1 MPRLGEPGEKG
12 PVFEVVRAVSA
23 GDEVVAQLTPS
34 PDMLLPAIT
43 LIRSTLLTIMS
54 NQTVNCAPCRQTLL
68 KRYLETMML
77 GELGPLDLTGSTTV
91 SSRDSDTDTQLS
103 PARCRALSGDLNA
116 VMS

>member
-1 MPRLGEPGEKG
+1 M
-12 PVFEVVRAVSA
+12 A
-23 GDEVVAQLTPS
+23 DTQL
-34 PDMLLPAIT
+34 
-43 LIRSTLLTIMS
+43 
-54 NQTVNCAPCRQTLL
+54 CPCRQTLL

-103 PARCRALSGDLNA
+103 PARCRVLRDLNA